1 MLDKLAEL
9 MRKMPNQQPH
19 LQGDLAAFV
28 DHCGSGR
35 TKTVRN
41 TKVGHTAPLKLVQGL
56 AILKGGENV
65 Y

>member
-35 TKTVRN
+35 TKKMRRSYGKIN
-41 TKVGHTAPLKLVQGL
+41 R
-56 AILKGGENV
+56 
-65 Y
+65 

>member
-1 MLDKLAEL
+1 VVKTVMLDKLAEL

-35 TKTVRN
+35 TKKMRRSYGKIN
-41 TKVGHTAPLKLVQGL
+41 R
-56 AILKGGENV
+56 
-65 Y
+65 